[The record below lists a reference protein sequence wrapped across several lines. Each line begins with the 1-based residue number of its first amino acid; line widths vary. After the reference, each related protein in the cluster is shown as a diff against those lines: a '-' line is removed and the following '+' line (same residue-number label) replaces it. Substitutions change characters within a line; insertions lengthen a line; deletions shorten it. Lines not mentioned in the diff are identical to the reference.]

1 MAGDMFLQ
9 IEGIK
14 GDSTDDAHKEW
25 IEVLTYS
32 TGVTQVGG
40 GSSSAQGT
48 HTGGRC
54 DHQDFQISKSL
65 DKASPTLAVYASSG
79 KVIPTITFEL
89 CRAMGEKTTYMKY
102 TLKDSIVSSITT
114 GGGGG
119 VPTESVTFRYGEI
132 HWEYTP
138 TDPTSGGKTGA
149 AVKGNWSTM
158 ANKSV

>member
-25 IEVLTYS
+25 IEVESYS
-32 TGVTQVGG
+32 TGVTQTGG
-40 GSSSAQGT
+40 GASSAAGA

-54 DHQDFQISKSL
+54 DHADFAVTKFL

-79 KVIPTITFEL
+79 KAIPTITFEL
-89 CRAMGEKTTYMKY
+89 CRAMGEKTVFMKY
-102 TLKDSIVSSITT
+102 TLKDSVVSSIQTS
-114 GGGGG
+114 GGGG
-119 VPTESVTFRYGEI
+119 VPTETIAFRYGEI

-138 TDPTSGGKTGA
+138 TDPSSGGKTGA
-149 AVKGNWSTM
+149 AVKGNWSTLK
-158 ANKSV
+158 NKSV